1 MNFIANPPAGC
12 SPRYDAVLAE
22 LQARG
27 LDSYVKLDLS
37 VVRGLAYY
45 TGLVFEIFDKGH
57 TLRAVAGGGRYNGL
71 VSTLS
76 NGAVDMPATGFA
88 MGDAVIAH
96 LIDACPAAAALRD
109 AALKAS
115 NIDVC
120 MVLAAQEKRPQMLA
134 LASALRDA
142 GLRVDLPMAPAKM
155 GNQLKRAEKIGARY
169 AVIIG
174 SEYPDLELKN
184 MATRESMHASPN
196 GLMAELLGDG
206 EEV

>member
-1 MNFIANPPAGC
+1 M
-12 SPRYDAVLAE
+12 
-22 LQARG
+22 
-27 LDSYVKLDLS
+27 
-37 VVRGLAYY
+37 VRGLAYY

-96 LIDACPAAAALRD
+96 LIEACPAAAALRD

-115 NIDVC
+115 SIDVC